1 MEGSVRVK
9 FDLKKLKA
17 LMVLKGDS
25 RAQIANYLN
34 LSEINLCNKL
44 NGRAAFSHEE
54 ILSLLKEIID
64 NTNAKI
70 VVSFSWKV
78 G

>member
-17 LMVLKGDS
+17 LIVLNGDS
-25 RAQIANYLN
+25 RAQIADYLN

-44 NGRAAFSHEE
+44 NGRASFSHDE
-54 ILSLLKEIID
+54 ILSLLKRYDKNFDYLLE
-64 NTNAKI
+64 K
-70 VVSFSWKV
+70 
-78 G
+78 GE